1 MYGLCSESAN
11 SPQPIEFISILPFC
25 SENIPKTNSLFYP
38 LRQRILING
47 ARLCESRLNQPAD
60 VQTENQMPRKKPS
73 FSPRHPT
80 EAMARFDR
88 LLRAMAPKA
97 SVPDNAEPRP
107 VPPRGRKRIPK
118 KSPPE
123 NP

>member
-1 MYGLCSESAN
+1 MYGLCSECAN
-11 SPQPIEFISILPFC
+11 SPQPIEFISVLPFC
-25 SENIPKTNSLFYP
+25 SENIPKTNIQFYP

-47 ARLCESRLNQPAD
+47 ARLCESPRIQPAD
-60 VQTENQMPRKKPS
+60 AQTGNQMPRKKPS

-88 LLRAMAPKA
+88 LLKAMAPKV
-97 SVPDNAEPRP
+97 SLPEGAEPQMA
-107 VPPRGRKRIPK
+107 PPRGRKRIPK

>member
-11 SPQPIEFISILPFC
+11 SPQLIEFISVLPFC
-25 SENIPKTNSLFYP
+25 SENIPKTNILFYP

-47 ARLCESRLNQPAD
+47 ARLCESPRIQPAD
-60 VQTENQMPRKKPS
+60 AQTGNQMPRKKPS
-73 FSPRHPT
+73 LSPRHPT

-88 LLRAMAPKA
+88 LLKAMAPKVG
-97 SVPDNAEPRP
+97 VPENTEPRP

>member
-11 SPQPIEFISILPFC
+11 SYQPIEFIYLFLFC
-25 SENIPKTNSLFYP
+25 SENIPKTNIHFYP
-38 LRQRILING
+38 FRQRILING
-47 ARLCESRLNQPAD
+47 ARLCESRLNKPAD

-73 FSPRHPT
+73 LSPRHPT

-88 LLRAMAPKA
+88 LLKAMAPRV
-97 SVPDNAEPRP
+97 SPPEGAEPQK

>member
-1 MYGLCSESAN
+1 
-11 SPQPIEFISILPFC
+11 
-25 SENIPKTNSLFYP
+25 
-38 LRQRILING
+38 
-47 ARLCESRLNQPAD
+47 
-60 VQTENQMPRKKPS
+60 MPRKKPS

-80 EAMARFDR
+80 EAMTRFDR
-88 LLRAMAPKA
+88 LLKAMAPKA
-97 SVPDNAEPRP
+97 SVPENAEPRP

>member
-11 SPQPIEFISILPFC
+11 SPQPIEFISVFPFC
-25 SENIPKTNSLFYP
+25 SENIPKTNIPFYP

-47 ARLCESRLNQPAD
+47 ARLCESPRIQPAD
-60 VQTENQMPRKKPS
+60 AQTGNQMPRKKPS
-73 FSPRHPT
+73 LSPRHPT

-88 LLRAMAPKA
+88 LLKAMAPKVG
-97 SVPDNAEPRP
+97 VPENTEPRP

>member
-1 MYGLCSESAN
+1 
-11 SPQPIEFISILPFC
+11 
-25 SENIPKTNSLFYP
+25 
-38 LRQRILING
+38 
-47 ARLCESRLNQPAD
+47 
-60 VQTENQMPRKKPS
+60 MPRKKPS

-107 VPPRGRKRIPK
+107 VPPRGRKRK
-118 KSPPE
+118 KPE
-123 NP
+123 KNP